1 MDQEEREKLC
11 PRVQAAFELLGR
23 KWTGLI
29 LHQLLEGECSFSDL
43 ERTVPSLSSRMLAL
57 RIKELEAAGLVH
69 RTVVGGPPI
78 RVSYRLT
85 EKGRA
90 LEPAMRGIEEWAQAW
105 T

>member
-1 MDQEEREKLC
+1 MDHEESGKLC
-11 PRVQAAFELLGR
+11 PRVQAAFELLSK

-43 ERTVPSLSSRMLAL
+43 ERAVPSLSSRMLAL
-57 RIKELEAAGLVH
+57 RIKELEAAGLVR
-69 RTVVGGPPI
+69 RTVAAGPPI
-78 RVSYRLT
+78 RVTYRLT

-90 LEPAMRGIEEWAQAW
+90 LEPTMRGIEEWAQAW